1 MGLVR
6 FRQSRMSLSP
16 TKQFVVTFP
25 QAEQIYNITRIYI
38 LGVTLNASCLCSFDQ
53 MYMCGGV

>member
-1 MGLVR
+1 MGLV
-6 FRQSRMSLSP
+6 MSP

-25 QAEQIYNITRIYI
+25 QAGQIYNITGIYI
-38 LGVTLNASCLCSFDQ
+38 LVVTLNASCLCSFDQ